1 MLDIIFDNVE
11 ECSGFFLVLLI
22 NPRQGNLDLMQ
33 LSQFKSTFGK
43 ARAWYY
49 RKIQ

>member
-11 ECSGFFLVLLI
+11 ECSRYFFGLLI
-22 NPRQGNLDLMQ
+22 NPRQGNLMQ

-43 ARAWYY
+43 ARAWHY